1 MSVKHI
7 ERGPVVEI
15 NQDEQDLLDQLPP
28 DGSVV
33 GNRTLQRSLHW
44 RDSRYWTVRDSLVDK
59 GLIARGRGRG
69 GSVRIIEIGNVA
81 DTVRVPVSV
90 GIDSVAGAGDQIES
104 AVRREIE
111 LYTPMADVIRQD
123 WARDRRA
130 SPLAVEVTALQGR
143 RVTGGIWSRPDI
155 VSVELKTY
163 DYVPGKYLEI
173 VTFEVKHIDA
183 VNVQAVYEAL
193 SRRRNA
199 TRSNVLI
206 YAPNLTFEDL
216 YPMIAEPLAVARSHG
231 IGLIVADKPDDY
243 DTWDEWEDARRFEP
257 DPSSLDEFIKTQ
269 LSESTR
275 DKIARG
281 LR

>member
-1 MSVKHI
+1 M
-7 ERGPVVEI
+7 
-15 NQDEQDLLDQLPP
+15 
-28 DGSVV
+28 
-33 GNRTLQRSLHW
+33 T
-44 RDSRYWTVRDSLVDK
+44 
-59 GLIARGRGRG
+59 
-69 GSVRIIEIGNVA
+69 
-81 DTVRVPVSV
+81 
-90 GIDSVAGAGDQIES
+90 
-104 AVRREIE
+104 
-111 LYTPMADVIRQD
+111 DVQ
-123 WARDRRA
+123 A
-130 SPLAVEVTALQGR
+130 PFAVEVTALQGR